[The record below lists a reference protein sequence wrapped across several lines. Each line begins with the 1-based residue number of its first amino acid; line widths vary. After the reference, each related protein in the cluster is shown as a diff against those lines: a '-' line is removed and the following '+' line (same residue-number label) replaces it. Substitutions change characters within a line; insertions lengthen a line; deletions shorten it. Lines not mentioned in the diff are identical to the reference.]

1 MKKKGFEFFRL
12 AAYCNDESGEYNL
25 GSCYK
30 YGLGTDKDEK
40 AAIRWWTLCA
50 SRGHADSQY
59 ELGLMFEKSNLE
71 QAITWYKMA
80 AAQGQ
85 IDARRALFR
94 LLARSLQG

>member
-1 MKKKGFEFFRL
+1 
-12 AAYCNDESGEYNL
+12 
-25 GSCYK
+25 
-30 YGLGTDKDEK
+30 
-40 AAIRWWTLCA
+40 
-50 SRGHADSQY
+50 
-59 ELGLMFEKSNLE
+59 MFEKSNLE